1 MDDQTNH
8 ARETAPETTTCF
20 HLGIDVSKD
29 QLALA
34 LLTDADRLHTKTVR
48 NDGAGL
54 KALLRWIKRLSD
66 QTALDRVHACLEASG
81 GYEEEAAVFL
91 QEQGLVVSL
100 VNPRQI
106 KAYAEVHLRRSKTDR
121 ADAALI
127 ARFCQRERPVAWQAP
142 TPAQRQLRQLTRAL
156 EALKQDRDRWRNRR
170 RDGDPARSAFE
181 AVLAT
186 LDEQI
191 TALEGQ
197 IETHLEAHPDLARQ
211 RDLLVSIPGV
221 GALTAAVVL
230 SELGE
235 VHRFKS
241 ARQAAAYAGLV
252 PSHHHSG
259 TSVHRR
265 SQLSKV
271 GNSRLRKALYF
282 PSLSAM
288 RHNAAVRA
296 LAKRL
301 RAKGKAK
308 MTVVGAAMRKLLH
321 ICYGV
326 LVSGRPFDASLHPA
340 T

>member
-1 MDDQTNH
+1 MDDQTNP
-8 ARETAPETTTCF
+8 APECRQDARF
-20 HLGIDVSKD
+20 ALGIDVSKD

-34 LLTDADRLHTKTVR
+34 LLADTGDLHTKTVR
-48 NDGAGL
+48 NDGAGF
-54 KALLRWIKRLSD
+54 KALLRWIKRLS
-66 QTALDRVHACLEASG
+66 QQATLDGVHACLEASG
-81 GYEEEAAVFL
+81 GYEDEAALFL
-91 QEQGLVVSL
+91 HAQGLRVSL

-106 KAYAEVHLRRSKTDR
+106 KAYAEVQLRRSKTDR

-127 ARFCQRERPVAWQAP
+127 ARFCQREQPVAWQP
-142 TPAQRQLRQLTRAL
+142 PPPAQRQLRQLTRAL

-170 RDGDPARSAFE
+170 QESGSPAMEAFD
-181 AVLAT
+181 AVVAT
-186 LDEQI
+186 LEEQI

-197 IETHLEAHPDLARQ
+197 IEAHLEAHPDLARQ

-221 GALTAAVVL
+221 GSLTAAVVL
-230 SELGE
+230 SELGD
-235 VHRFKS
+235 VDRFES
-241 ARQAAAYAGLV
+241 ARQVAAYAGLV
-252 PSHHHSG
+252 PSHHRSG

-265 SQLSKV
+265 SRLSKV

-288 RHNAAVRA
+288 RHNAAVKA
-296 LAKRL
+296 LAERL
-301 RAKGKAK
+301 LAKGKAK
-308 MTVVGAAMRKLLH
+308 MAVVGAAMRKLLH